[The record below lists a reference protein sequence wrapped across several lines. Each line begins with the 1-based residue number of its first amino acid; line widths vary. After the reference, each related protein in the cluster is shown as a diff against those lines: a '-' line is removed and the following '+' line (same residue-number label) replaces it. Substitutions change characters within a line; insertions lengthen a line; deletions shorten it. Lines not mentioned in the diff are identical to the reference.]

1 MKELWK
7 VYRRITALLLGA
19 VLIFISIPFS
29 DRRTLR
35 ASAEEADLYSEEESE
50 TIDRDVTAA
59 EISRITIEPMVSSYA
74 HGNYSKEPVN
84 VKIIANDADNGAAVS
99 GIQKIRLFF
108 GDAEEAF
115 EEITVAKDDPEITG
129 AAAYEFH
136 LKLTPDIAELA
147 ELTDIQISAVDKEGN
162 ESDRYELFD
171 SGNGFGSNLFM
182 LDQFA
187 PSIARESMPAYV
199 KTDETGTILSEW
211 YREIP
216 EKLVFVLSD
225 KTAEDID
232 GSGLLSATVILDD
245 TELTNCTVD
254 NKNKKTAQQEMK
266 MEIRQ
271 EDMDILSNGEHCFR
285 ILVEDFAENI
295 TAEEFIIGIDDGA
308 PILTDVKFE
317 EASVLTG
324 RLGINDFGSYHNKS
338 VKLLLT
344 IADTAENGS
353 IDTSK
358 PCVGTKE
365 AELYLNGVL
374 YKTTEVKKNH
384 AEFIIPEKLSGN
396 QFYKYT
402 QISVVTRDFLG
413 NQSEHVIIKEIQ
425 DESLIIE
432 TKKPVIMDVDINKM
446 AGENALR
453 AEKTEASAVFYC
465 KSDENGKPDI
475 DFIVK
480 ASDKDDNSGLDKIEV
495 ILNGQTVFTDTYE
508 ENLQLFAALTEGE
521 KIFDLKTVAL
531 AEADNYNG
539 SIIVMDKAGNKAFF
553 DVTVYVDNDGPE
565 VWLSDMTEPI
575 SKVNRTFYYGGNV
588 FVEMKAK
595 DQESG
600 VGVRAIEWGV
610 LQSDREEKKIDM
622 LLTGEKETA
631 SFVIAAPKDTVYEEQ
646 LYVKAI
652 DKLENAGQTVL
663 PGKVVIETQE
673 THDKQKEKHISI
685 EEITKTSHKD
695 AAGNLLY
702 TKSEHGTVLLG
713 VVVADSCN
721 GIGSIDWTIKTEDG
735 TYQHLAGHAVADSET
750 FTISASSGK
759 WNIEEG
765 TDFVSRISGEI
776 MLDASVIEAN
786 HITVTVTMTDLSGNI
801 STDSM
806 VVSVDNTAPVITVEF
821 DEVLPDS
828 EFTNVYKETRT
839 ATIRVTDRNF
849 RADQFTVEITNKDGL
864 VPQISDWTTKVDE
877 DIPDMVTNEATLV
890 FTQDGEYR
898 LSIRGKDLA
907 GLEAE
912 AVTAETF
919 IIDKI
924 DPVIKVTYTNEN
936 AVNAGYYA
944 DTQTAVITIEEHN
957 FAEERIEIAGEAML
971 GGVSTAFP
979 VLGAWSSDGDTHTAV
994 LTFDT
999 DGLYRFRVD
1008 YKDKAGREAEPY
1020 EGEVFY
1026 VDRTAPVIEI
1036 TGVEDM
1042 SANNGEVAPRI
1053 SITDSNYNPEGVTIA
1068 LYGANGGKRTIDGT
1082 YSSQADGQIFTF
1094 ANFEEKQSNDDIYTV
1109 KVTALDMAGNE
1120 STSEITFS
1128 VNRFGSVYV
1137 FDPSLKEIAGT
1148 YVQEEIDVRVT
1159 EVNVDRLKQDEIR
1172 VVVNA
1177 NGSITDLREGMDYTV
1192 SELGGN
1198 GAWYQYEYVIDKS
1211 LFAGD
1216 GSYIVT
1222 LYSKDAAGNR
1232 NENMDESKKAEI
1244 SFGIDKTP
1252 PIVIPIDIASEK
1264 QYAEDGKTATVAV
1277 NDNLVLQEVSIF
1289 VGENRSEY
1297 TVEGENYSFRV
1308 PESDEQQ
1315 NITIAAV
1322 DAAGNRTN
1330 YVISGVLVTTNAF
1343 IRWYHN
1349 TPLFVGSIAGA
1360 AVFGGAGVCV
1370 VGLCRRRRF
1379 PLKNKA

>member
-1 MKELWK
+1 MKKLWNK
-7 VYRRITALLLGA
+7 YGRITAWIIGLF
-19 VLIFISIPFS
+19 LIFISMSAS
-29 DRRTLR
+29 DRGIVR
-35 ASAEEADLYSEEESE
+35 AAEETGLSLEEESE
-50 TIDRDVTAA
+50 TSDSDVTPP
-59 EISRITIEPMVSSYA
+59 EISKITVGPTVYSYV
-74 HGNYSKEPVN
+74 HGNYAKETVQ
-84 VKIIANDADNGAAVS
+84 VKIIAKDAEDGAVVS
-99 GIQKIRLFF
+99 GLQKLRFFF
-108 GDAEEAF
+108 GDTEEAF
-115 EEITVAKDDPEITG
+115 KEIIIREEIPEITD
-129 AAAYEFH
+129 AEAYEFH
-136 LKLTPDIAELA
+136 LELTPDIAELA

-171 SGNGFGSNLFM
+171 SGNGFVSNLF
-182 LDQFA
+182 LIDQSA
-187 PSIARESMPAYV
+187 PSIVRGNLSGYV
-199 KTDETGTILSEW
+199 KTDENGTILSEW
-211 YREIP
+211 YTEIP
-216 EKLVFVLSD
+216 EKLVFVCSD
-225 KTAEDID
+225 KTEGNMA

-254 NKNKKTAQQEMK
+254 NKNEKTAQQEME

-271 EDMDILSNGEHCFR
+271 ADMDILSKGEHSF
-285 ILVEDFAENI
+285 VMTAKDFAEN
-295 TAEEFIIGIDDGA
+295 AAVEEFIIGIDDGA
-308 PILTDVKFE
+308 PIVTDVKFE
-317 EASVLTG
+317 TTDVWNG
-324 RLGINDFGSYHNKS
+324 RLGTSKFGSYHNKS

-344 IADTAENGS
+344 IADTVENGS
-353 IDTSK
+353 LDTSK
-358 PCVGTKE
+358 PCVGAKE

-374 YKTTEVKKNH
+374 YKTIEVKKNH
-384 AEFIIPEKLSGN
+384 AEFIIPEKLSEN

-402 QISVVTRDFLG
+402 QISVITRDFLG
-413 NQSEHVIIKEIQ
+413 NQSEQIFLKEIQ
-425 DESLIIE
+425 DEGLVIE
-432 TKKPVIMDVDINKM
+432 TKKPVIMDVDIKT

-453 AEKTEASAVFYC
+453 TEKTEASAVFYC

-475 DFIVK
+475 TLKVS

-508 ENLQLFAALTEGE
+508 ENLQLFAALMEEE
-521 KIFDLKTVAL
+521 KIFDLKTDVL
-531 AEADNYNG
+531 AEADDYKG
-539 SIIVMDKAGNKAFF
+539 SIIVTDKAGNKAFF
-553 DVTVYVDNDGPE
+553 DVTVYVDNDGPD
-565 VWLSDMTEPI
+565 VWLSDMTEPV
-575 SKVNRTFYYGGNV
+575 SKVNRTFYYGGDV

-610 LQSDREEKKIDM
+610 LQSDREEKRIEL

-631 SFVIAAPKDTVYEEQ
+631 SFVIAAPEDTVYAEQ
-646 LYVKAI
+646 LYMKAI
-652 DKLENAGQTVL
+652 DKLDNTGRTVL

-673 THDKQKEKHISI
+673 AHDKQKEKHISV
-685 EEITKTSHKD
+685 EAITKTSHKD
-695 AAGNLLY
+695 ADGNLLY
-702 TKSEHGTVLLG
+702 TKSEHDTVSLG
-713 VVVADSCN
+713 VVAADRCN
-721 GIGSIDWTIKTEDG
+721 GIGSIDWTIKMEDG
-735 TYQHLAGHAVADSET
+735 TYQHLSGQAVANSET

-776 MLDASVIEAN
+776 MLDTSVIEAN

-806 VVSVDNTAPVITVEF
+806 VVSVDNTIPVITVEF
-821 DEVLPDS
+821 DDVLPDS
-828 EFTNVYKETRT
+828 EFTNVYKETCT

-849 RADQFTVEITNKDGL
+849 GVDQFTIEITNKDGL
-864 VPQISDWTTKVDE
+864 VPQISDWMTKVNE
-877 DIPDMVTNEATLV
+877 DIPDTVTNEATLV
-890 FTQDGEYR
+890 FAEDGDYK
-898 LSIRGKDLA
+898 LSISGQDLA
-907 GLEAE
+907 GLEADTVIVE
-912 AVTAETF
+912 EF
-919 IIDKI
+919 IIDKT
-924 DPVIKVTYTNEN
+924 DPVIKVAYTNEN

-957 FAEERIEIAGEAML
+957 FAEERIKIIGDATLDGADM
-971 GGVSTAFP
+971 AFP

-994 LTFDT
+994 LTFDQ

-1020 EGEVFY
+1020 TGEAFY

-1042 SANNGEVAPRI
+1042 SANNGDVAPRI

-1068 LYGANGGKRTIDGT
+1068 LYGANGGQRTIDGT
-1082 YSSQADGQIFTF
+1082 YSSQAGGQIFTF
-1094 ANFEEKQSNDDIYTV
+1094 DNFEEKQSNDDIYTV

-1120 STSEITFS
+1120 STGEITFS

-1137 FDPSLKEIAGT
+1137 FDPSLKEIAGM

-1177 NGSITDLREGMDYTV
+1177 NGSITELREEMDYTV
-1192 SELGGN
+1192 LETGGN

-1211 LFAGD
+1211 LFAAD

-1222 LYSKDAAGNR
+1222 LYSKDAAGNT

-1252 PIVIPIDIASEK
+1252 PIVIPIDIASEE
-1264 QYAEDGKTATVAV
+1264 QYAEDGKTAIVAV

-1289 VGENRSEY
+1289 VGGNRSEY
-1297 TVEGENYSFRV
+1297 TVEGENYSFRI
-1308 PESDEQQ
+1308 PGSDEQQ

-1330 YVISGVLVTTNAF
+1330 YIISGVLVTTNAF

-1349 TPLFVGSIAGA
+1349 TPLFVGSIAG
-1360 AVFGGAGVCV
+1360 VIGFGGAGAGFI
-1370 VGLCRRRRF
+1370 GLRRRRRLF
-1379 PLKNKA
+1379 LKNKA